1 VRRSKRVPDLL
12 HPTERRERWGVVTVR
27 PRHLPLVL
35 IIAVLLVTGCGSSKT
50 SETAQ
55 TSTASATSS
64 TASVAQTETTTATAT
79 QTTVTSDLGRL
90 PETQDAAGTLPTPP
104 TTGTV
109 DQAYLRAVF
118 NDAQELWRR
127 EFTQGGATYAPAR
140 LVLFSNAVHSG
151 CGAQEN
157 VGPFYCGAN
166 RTIYLDLAFF
176 HLLATHAG
184 VGRFAQAYII
194 GHEFGHHVQHLLGI
208 DRQVAAL
215 NQADP
220 AGENARSVR
229 VELQADCL
237 AGVWAHASHARGELT
252 TADLHDALR
261 TAALIGDDFQQNAA
275 GRVVDSAMWTHGSS
289 EQRQRWLTTGFESGK
304 PSACDTFAAGQL

>member
-1 VRRSKRVPDLL
+1 
-12 HPTERRERWGVVTVR
+12 VTVR
-27 PRHLPLVL
+27 RRHLPLLL
-35 IIAVLLVTGCGSSKT
+35 IIAVVLIAGCGSSKT
-50 SETAQ
+50 SNTPN
-55 TSTASATSS
+55 TSNPSTSSATSS
-64 TASVAQTETTTATAT
+64 TASVAQSETTTTTAT

-90 PETQDAAGTLPTPP
+90 PETQAAAGTLPTPP
-104 TTGTV
+104 TGVTV

-127 EFTQGGATYAPAR
+127 EFTQGEAT
-140 LVLFSNAVHSG
+140 
-151 CGAQEN
+151 QEN

-176 HLLATHAG
+176 HLLARQAG

-261 TAALIGDDFQQNAA
+261 TAALIGDDFQQHAA